1 MAVHAHTLLG
11 GPIPVAQANAAIL
24 SQFLSRFKAGRSA
37 ERPWI
42 ELVMTTA
49 VSSTTPSLIST
60 ALQAN
65 ASALCANDLQKPEIS
80 QHATKLYLF
89 VIAQLQALLR
99 SPKWSDTLVLH
110 TCMIVSFYDRI
121 AGQDPAASHAHV
133 RGVARLIQAKGPQSF
148 MNGVEHQTFR
158 YYRIN
163 IVSLPERAVTQD
175 RALKPPRF
183 MISVADRTP
192 CFLAEADWRNVP
204 FSGDCPPKTILDILL
219 DSLSEIPGVLA
230 AAENLSKG
238 GLSRYVLVQKAFE
251 LAYRVRCLIWDLEK
265 WKELHIWTHPAICKE
280 PHLRSLD
287 LLALCRLITELHPYD
302 ARLGEALSCYT
313 GAQLIL
319 ARVAQR
325 LGERSFLMRTALRL
339 PHTIYDLVSSIVLV
353 SKAQIIAE
361 NSDLISL
368 IATTFPLKVAR
379 GTTELEHPE
388 LSKAIR
394 DLLNQIA
401 AEFSRRY
408 NLKYT
413 AAS

>member
-1 MAVHAHTLLG
+1 MSVHAHTLLG

-24 SQFLSRFKAGRSA
+24 SQFLSRFKSGGPA

-42 ELVMTTA
+42 ELVMARA

-65 ASALCANDLQKPEIS
+65 ASALCANDLQHPEIS
-80 QHATKLYLF
+80 KHATKLYLF
-89 VIAQLQALLR
+89 VIERLQALLR
-99 SPKWSDTLVLH
+99 SPSWSDTLVLH
-110 TCMIVSFYDRI
+110 TCMIISFYDRI
-121 AGQDPAASHAHV
+121 AGKDPAGSHAHV

-148 MNGVEHQTFR
+148 ISGIEHQTFR

-163 IVSLPERAVTQD
+163 I
-175 RALKPPRF
+175 F

-192 CFLAEADWRNVP
+192 CFLAEADWRNIP

-219 DSLSEIPGVLA
+219 DSLTEIPGVLA

-265 WKELHIWTHPAICKE
+265 WKELHIWTYPAICE
-280 PHLRSLD
+280 VPNSRNLD
-287 LLALCRLITELHPYD
+287 LLALCKLITELHPYD

-339 PHTIYDLVSSIVLV
+339 PHTLYDLVSAIVLV
-353 SKAQIIAE
+353 SRAQITAE
-361 NSDLISL
+361 DSSL
-368 IATTFPLKVAR
+368 ITLIVTTFPLKVAQ
-379 GTTELEHPE
+379 GTTELQDPE
-388 LSKAIR
+388 LHKAIR
-394 DLLNQIA
+394 DMLSQVA
-401 AEFSRRY
+401 VEFSRRY

-413 AAS
+413 TPS